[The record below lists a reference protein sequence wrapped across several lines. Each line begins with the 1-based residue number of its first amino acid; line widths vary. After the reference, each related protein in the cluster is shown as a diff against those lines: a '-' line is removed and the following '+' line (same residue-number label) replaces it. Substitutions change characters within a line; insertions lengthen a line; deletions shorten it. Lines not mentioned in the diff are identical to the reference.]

1 MTKMENNK
9 NEANKRLIEK
19 INAVEDNYSDNFS
32 NTQKILLT
40 TDGSITAILD
50 VLFGKITLS
59 TLSQHIEPST
69 SENSKLVN
77 IKEGNDVN
85 CREIIMHKDGK
96 PLIYA
101 YSYIP
106 MERLTEEVKCDLM
119 RADIPIGRILKNYN
133 VESRREINNIYVE
146 KPNQTLIDLYN
157 TDEDFLSRDYV
168 IIQNK
173 EILMWIKESFPVSY
187 FK

>member
-1 MTKMENNK
+1 MR
-9 NEANKRLIEK
+9 A
-19 INAVEDNYSDNFS
+19 
-32 NTQKILLT
+32 
-40 TDGSITAILD
+40 
-50 VLFGKITLS
+50 
-59 TLSQHIEPST
+59 
-69 SENSKLVN
+69 
-77 IKEGNDVN
+77 
-85 CREIIMHKDGK
+85 
-96 PLIYA
+96 
-101 YSYIP
+101 YIP
-106 MERLTEEVKCDLM
+106 F
-119 RADIPIGRILKNYN
+119 GRILKNYN